1 MVEVDIEI
9 NLGTLLN
16 SMCLVDKQEERTI
29 RKLKVYFLVLVKT
42 FGITF

>member
-16 SMCLVDKQEERTI
+16 SMCLMDNQEERTV
-29 RKLKVYFLVLVKT
+29 RKLKVYFYCL
-42 FGITF
+42 